1 MSKTTQAELQNRFN
15 LTVYAQ
21 AQFKRPL
28 AERAVKEV
36 KLRLAIALDLAGK
49 KKKKKRLRVVRQH
62 TLVTIFC
69 TPR

>member
-1 MSKTTQAELQNRFN
+1 VSKTTQAELQNRFN

-28 AERAVKEV
+28 AERAVKEI

-49 KKKKKRLRVVRQH
+49 KERNA
-62 TLVTIFC
+62 
-69 TPR
+69 